1 MERQGHT
8 DRHTLKQAFLRVAMV
23 SSASCDIIEVAKSA
37 PKIRSGD
44 FLCGHDLYGTR
55 YIE

>member
-1 MERQGHT
+1 LERQGHT